1 MGVKDGARDNT
12 NYSTIPEGAKPTLEK
27 NDAFFT
33 KKRFGFIFR
42 EEKKTK
48 EAYKEITKVQDL
60 LSPGNSACLG
70 CHAEL
75 ALRTTLRI
83 LGPNTILAI
92 PPGCMGGI
100 GAVGFEGGA
109 GAKIPVFFPLLDNTS
124 AMLAGIKRKY
134 VREGRGDIN
143 VVAFAGDGGT
153 ADAGFQ
159 SLSGAAERGENII
172 YICYDNEAYMNTGVQ
187 RSGTTPKWSWTQT
200 TPVGENSRGK
210 SQKGKDMPMIM
221 AQHNIPYVATA
232 NPSYMP
238 DYINKLKTAMQVK
251 DGMSYI
257 HLYSGCPTGWKFP
270 TEKTIEVGKIAVET
284 NLYPLWECINGK
296 FKLTYEVM
304 KRRPISDYTTSMQKY
319 SHLTNEELEILQK
332 NVDVNYKRFKKL
344 CKIS

>member
-1 MGVKDGARDNT
+1 MDPADSK
-12 NYSTIPEGAKPTLEK
+12 NYSTIPSGAKPTLMK

-33 KKRFGFIFR
+33 KKRFGFIFT
-42 EEKKTK
+42 EEKKIK
-48 EAYKEITKVQDL
+48 EAYKEVTKVEDL

-100 GAVGFEGGA
+100 GVVGFQGGS
-109 GAKIPVFFPLLDNTS
+109 GTKIPVFFPLLDNTS
-124 AMLAGIKRKY
+124 AMLSGIKRQY
-134 VREGRGDIN
+134 QREGRDVH

-200 TPVGENSRGK
+200 TPVGDKGRGK

-221 AQHNIPYVATA
+221 AAHGIPYVATA
-232 NPSYMP
+232 NPSYLP
-238 DYINKLKTAMQVK
+238 DYIDKLKKAMQVK
-251 DGMSYI
+251 NGMSYI

-270 TEKTIEVGKIAVET
+270 TEKTIEVGRLAVET
-284 NLYPLWECINGK
+284 NLYPLWECENGK
-296 FKLTYEVM
+296 FRMTYEVR
-304 KRRPISDYTTSMQKY
+304 KRRPIEEYTQSMQKY
-319 SHLTNEELEILQK
+319 AHLTAEEIASLQEM
-332 NVDVNYKRFKKL
+332 VDKNYKKLKNL
-344 CKIS
+344 CKFS

>member
-1 MGVKDGARDNT
+1 MESNNN
-12 NYSTIPEGAKPTLEK
+12 NYSTRPKGAKATLVK
-27 NDAFFT
+27 DDSFFT

-42 EEKKTK
+42 EEKKIK
-48 EAYKEITKVQDL
+48 EAYYDVTRHEDL

-100 GAVGFEGGA
+100 GVVGFQGGS
-109 GAKIPVFFPLLDNTS
+109 GTKIPVFFPLLDNTA
-124 AMLAGIKRKY
+124 AMLAGIKRQY
-134 VREGRGDIN
+134 QREGRDVN

-200 TPVGENSRGK
+200 TPVGERSQGK

-221 AQHNIPYVATA
+221 AAHNIPYVATA
-232 NPSYMP
+232 NPSFLP
-238 DYINKLKTAMQVK
+238 DYIDKLKKAMQVK
-251 DGMSYI
+251 NGMSYI

-270 TEKTIEVGKIAVET
+270 TEKTIEVGKLAVET
-284 NLYPLWECINGK
+284 NLYPLWECVEGK
-296 FKLTYEVM
+296 YRMTYEVK
-304 KRRPISDYTTSMQKY
+304 KRTPIQEYTRSMQKY
-319 SHLTNEELEILQK
+319 AHLTDEEIRSLQYS
-332 NVDVNYKRFKKL
+332 VDQNYKRLKDL
-344 CKIS
+344 CRIT

>member
-1 MGVKDGARDNT
+1 MESN
-12 NYSTIPEGAKPTLEK
+12 NYSTRPKGAKPTLVK
-27 NDAFFT
+27 DDSFFT

-42 EEKKTK
+42 EEKKIK
-48 EAYKEITKVQDL
+48 EAYHEVTKHEDL

-100 GAVGFEGGA
+100 GVVGFQGGS
-109 GAKIPVFFPLLDNTS
+109 GTKIPVFFPLLDNTA
-124 AMLAGIKRKY
+124 AMLAGIKRQY
-134 VREGRGDIN
+134 QREGRDVH

-200 TPVGENSRGK
+200 TPVGERSQGK

-221 AQHNIPYVATA
+221 AAHNIPYVATA
-232 NPSYMP
+232 NPSFLP
-238 DYINKLKTAMQVK
+238 DYIEKLKKAMQVK
-251 DGMSYI
+251 NGMSYI

-270 TEKTIEVGKIAVET
+270 TEKTIEVGKLAVET
-284 NLYPLWECINGK
+284 NLYPLWECVEGK
-296 FKLTYEVM
+296 FRMTYEV
-304 KRRPISDYTTSMQKY
+304 KRRTPIEEYTRSMQKY
-319 SHLTNEELEILQK
+319 AHLTSEEIKHLQYS
-332 NVDVNYKRFKKL
+332 VDQNYKRLKDL
-344 CKIS
+344 CRIT

>member
-1 MGVKDGARDNT
+1 MNT
-12 NYSTIPEGAKPTLEK
+12 SDSKNYSTQPKGAKPTLVK
-27 NDAFFT
+27 KDSFFT
-33 KKRFGFIFR
+33 KKRFEFIFR
-42 EEKKTK
+42 EEKKIK
-48 EAYKEITKVQDL
+48 EAYYDVIRQEDL

-100 GAVGFEGGA
+100 GVVGFQGGS
-109 GAKIPVFFPLLDNTS
+109 GAKIPVFFPLLDNTA
-124 AMLAGIKRKY
+124 AMLSGIKRQY
-134 VREGRGDIN
+134 QREGRDVN

-200 TPVGENSRGK
+200 TPVGEKGNGK

-221 AQHNIPYVATA
+221 AAHNIPYVATA
-232 NPSYMP
+232 NPSFLP
-238 DYINKLKTAMQVK
+238 DYIEKLKKAMQVK
-251 DGMSYI
+251 NGMSYI

-270 TEKTIEVGKIAVET
+270 TEKTIEVGRLAVET
-284 NLYPLWECINGK
+284 NLYPLWECVDGK
-296 FKLTYEVM
+296 FRMTHEV
-304 KRRPISDYTTSMQKY
+304 KRRTPIQEYTRSMQKY
-319 SHLTNEELEILQK
+319 AHLKDEEISQLQYSVDQNYRKLK
-332 NVDVNYKRFKKL
+332 NL
-344 CKIS
+344 CKIT

>member
-1 MGVKDGARDNT
+1 MESN
-12 NYSTIPEGAKPTLEK
+12 NYSTRPKGAKATLVK
-27 NDAFFT
+27 DDSFFT

-42 EEKKTK
+42 EEKKIK
-48 EAYKEITKVQDL
+48 EAYHEVTKHEDL

-100 GAVGFEGGA
+100 GVVGFQGGS
-109 GAKIPVFFPLLDNTS
+109 GTKIPVFFPLLDNTA
-124 AMLAGIKRKY
+124 AMLAGIKRQY
-134 VREGRGDIN
+134 QREGREVN

-200 TPVGENSRGK
+200 TPVGERSQGK

-221 AQHNIPYVATA
+221 AAHNIPYVATA
-232 NPSYMP
+232 NPSFLP
-238 DYINKLKTAMQVK
+238 DYIDKLKKAMQVK
-251 DGMSYI
+251 NGMSYI

-270 TEKTIEVGKIAVET
+270 TEKTIEVGKLAVET
-284 NLYPLWECINGK
+284 NLYPLWECVEGK
-296 FKLTYEVM
+296 FRMTYEV
-304 KRRPISDYTTSMQKY
+304 KRRTPIEEYTRSMQKY
-319 SHLTNEELEILQK
+319 AHLTSEEIKLLQ
-332 NVDVNYKRFKKL
+332 NSVDQNYKRLKDL
-344 CKIS
+344 CRIT

>member
-1 MGVKDGARDNT
+1 MESNNNNFSTRPKGAKATLVKDD
-12 NYSTIPEGAKPTLEK
+12 S
-27 NDAFFT
+27 FFT

-42 EEKKTK
+42 EEKKIK
-48 EAYKEITKVQDL
+48 EAYYDVTRHEDL

-100 GAVGFEGGA
+100 GVVGFQGGS
-109 GAKIPVFFPLLDNTS
+109 GTKIPVFFPLLDNTA
-124 AMLAGIKRKY
+124 AMLAGIKRQY
-134 VREGRGDIN
+134 QREGRDVN

-200 TPVGENSRGK
+200 TPVGEKSQGK

-221 AQHNIPYVATA
+221 AAHNIPYVATA
-232 NPSYMP
+232 NPSFLP
-238 DYINKLKTAMQVK
+238 DYIDKLKKAMQVK
-251 DGMSYI
+251 NGMSYI

-270 TEKTIEVGKIAVET
+270 TEKTIEVGKLAVET
-284 NLYPLWECINGK
+284 NLYPLWECVEGK
-296 FKLTYEVM
+296 FRMTYEVK
-304 KRRPISDYTTSMQKY
+304 KRTPIEEYTRSMQKY
-319 SHLTNEELEILQK
+319 AHLTDEEIRSLQYS
-332 NVDVNYKRFKKL
+332 VDQNYKRLKDL
-344 CKIS
+344 CRIT

>member
-1 MGVKDGARDNT
+1 MESNNH
-12 NYSTIPEGAKPTLEK
+12 NYSTRPKGAKATLVK
-27 NDAFFT
+27 DDSFFT

-42 EEKKTK
+42 EEKKIK
-48 EAYKEITKVQDL
+48 EAYYDVTRHEDL

-100 GAVGFEGGA
+100 GVVGFQGGS
-109 GAKIPVFFPLLDNTS
+109 GTKIPVFFPLLDNTA
-124 AMLAGIKRKY
+124 AMLAGIKRQY
-134 VREGRGDIN
+134 QREGRDVN

-200 TPVGENSRGK
+200 TPVGDKSQGK

-221 AQHNIPYVATA
+221 AAHNIPYVATA
-232 NPSYMP
+232 NPSFLP
-238 DYINKLKTAMQVK
+238 DYIDKLKKAMQVK
-251 DGMSYI
+251 NGMSYI

-270 TEKTIEVGKIAVET
+270 TEKTIEVGKLAVET
-284 NLYPLWECINGK
+284 NLYPLWECVEGK
-296 FKLTYEVM
+296 FRMTYEVK
-304 KRRPISDYTTSMQKY
+304 KRTPIQEYTRSMQKY
-319 SHLTNEELEILQK
+319 AHLTDVEIRNLQYS
-332 NVDVNYKRFKKL
+332 VDQNYKRLKDL
-344 CKIS
+344 CKIT

>member
-1 MGVKDGARDNT
+1 LKDINEVDNF
-12 NYSTIPEGAKPTLEK
+12 STIPKGAKTTLVK
-27 NDAFFT
+27 DDSFFT

-42 EEKKTK
+42 EEKKIK
-48 EAYKEITKVQDL
+48 EAYKEVTKHEDL

-100 GAVGFEGGA
+100 GVVGFQGGS
-109 GAKIPVFFPLLDNTS
+109 GSKIPVFFPLLDNTA
-124 AMLAGIKRKY
+124 AMLAGIKRQYK
-134 VREGRGDIN
+134 REGRGDVN

-200 TPVGENSRGK
+200 TPVGENGHGK
-210 SQKGKDMPMIM
+210 SAKGKDMPMIM
-221 AQHNIPYVATA
+221 AAHNIPYVATA
-232 NPSYMP
+232 NPSFLP
-238 DYINKLKTAMQVK
+238 DYIDKLKKAMQVK
-251 DGMSYI
+251 NGMSYI

-270 TEKTIEVGKIAVET
+270 TEKTIEVGKLAVET
-284 NLYPLWECINGK
+284 NLYPLWECVDGK
-296 FKLTYEVM
+296 FIMSYEVK
-304 KRRPISDYTTSMQKY
+304 KRTPIGEYTRSMQKY
-319 SHLTNEELEILQK
+319 AHLTENDLKQLQAS
-332 NVDVNYKRFKKL
+332 VDQNYKKL
-344 CKIS
+344 KDLCRIT

>member
-1 MGVKDGARDNT
+1 MGVKDGERDNV
-12 NYSTIPEGAKPTLEK
+12 NFSTIPKGAKPTLVK
-27 NDAFFT
+27 DDSFFT
-33 KKRFGFIFR
+33 KKRFGFIFN
-42 EEKKTK
+42 EEKQIK
-48 EAYKEITKVQDL
+48 EAYKEITKVEDM

-100 GAVGFEGGA
+100 GVVGFQGGA
-109 GAKIPVFFPLLDNTS
+109 GTKIPVFFPLLDNTA
-124 AMLAGIKRKY
+124 AMLAGIKRAY
-134 VREGRGDIN
+134 RRQGRDDIN

-200 TPVGENSRGK
+200 TPIGDGSRGK

-221 AQHNIPYVATA
+221 AQHGIPYVATA
-232 NPSYMP
+232 NPSFLP
-238 DYINKLKTAMQVK
+238 DYIEKLKKAMQVK
-251 DGMSYI
+251 NGMSYI

-284 NLYPLWECINGK
+284 NLYPLWECENGK
-296 FKLTYEVM
+296 FKLTHKVW
-304 KRRPISDYTTSMQKY
+304 KRRPISDYTQSMQKY
-319 SHLTNEELEILQK
+319 AHLSPEEISELQGI
-332 NVDVNYKRFKKL
+332 VDSNYKRLEKL
-344 CKIS
+344 CKL